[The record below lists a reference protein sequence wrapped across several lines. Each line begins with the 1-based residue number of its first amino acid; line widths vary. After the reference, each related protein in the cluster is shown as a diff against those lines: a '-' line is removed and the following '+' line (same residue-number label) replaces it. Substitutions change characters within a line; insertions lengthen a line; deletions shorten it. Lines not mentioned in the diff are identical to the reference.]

1 MKTLILAMASVV
13 AMIGCTTTA
22 TPVPTLSPSP
32 TAAPTPTVAPTP
44 SPTVSAHDIGGTLT
58 FNGFDGQ
65 AGYEDINPQA
75 QVTLTDQAGTVLAVT
90 QLGTETPL
98 TATSVPT
105 FTFDFGPV
113 PDGPTFYSVEV
124 SHRGKVTD
132 SAAQLAADGWVFSL
146 TLGTP

>member
-1 MKTLILAMASVV
+1 L
-13 AMIGCTTTA
+13 
-22 TPVPTLSPSP
+22 
-32 TAAPTPTVAPTP
+32 
-44 SPTVSAHDIGGTLT
+44 SAHDIGGTLT
-58 FNGFDGQ
+58 FWGIG

-98 TATSVPT
+98 TDTSGPM

-124 SHRGKVTD
+124 SHRRKITD
-132 SAAQLAADGWVFSL
+132 SAAQLASDGWVFSL